1 MPNNLNFYYD
11 VCFLNFILTKQKQ
24 MKKTAHL
31 LLVSL
36 IFATSCKDKNETM
49 DASIQPPVAKIVP
62 HTLEKHGQVR
72 TDNYYWLNDRED
84 QEVIDYLNQENEYY
98 NKMTAHTKKLQE
110 NLFTEMKSRIKED
123 DSSVPYFYNGY
134 FYITRF
140 EKGKDYPIYSRKK
153 GSLDAKEEI
162 MFDCNEMAKGHSY
175 FNLSGINV
183 SEDNKYAAFGL
194 DLVSRRQYTIQIKN
208 LETGEILPV
217 KIENTTGGS
226 TWASDNKTL
235 FYTRK
240 DPQTLR
246 SDKVYRHTLGT
257 DIAKDALV
265 FHEKDDT
272 FYTFVYKEKSKKY
285 LVIGSTSTL
294 TSEYQI
300 LESNNPN
307 GNFRLFQKR
316 VRGLEYSI
324 SHYGDSF
331 YVVTNKDKATNFKLM
346 KTPESKTSMENWSEL
361 IPHRKDVLLEGV
373 DIFKDYLVVE
383 ERSNGLNKIQIR
395 PWNAGESYYLPFESE
410 TYTAYTTTNV
420 DFDTEI
426 LRFGYQSLTTPS
438 SVMDFNMKTKEKKV
452 LKEQEVL
459 GGKFDKNN
467 YVEERIW
474 ATAEDGTKLPIS
486 MVYRKGMKKDGNN
499 PFLLYAY
506 GSYGSTIDPTFS
518 STRLSLLDRGF
529 IFAIAHVRGGEYLGR
544 EWYENGKLLK
554 KKNTFTDFIDCSKYV
569 IAQKYTSA
577 KHLYAEGGSAG
588 GLLMGAIVNM
598 APELYNGVIA
608 QVPFVD
614 VVTTMLD
621 DSIPLTTGEYDEWGN
636 PNDKE
641 YYDYMLSYSPYDQVK
656 AQDYSNMYVSTGLH
670 DSQVQYWEPAK
681 WVAKLRAMKTDK
693 NVLYLDTNME
703 AGHGGASGRF
713 EALKELAKEFA
724 FLLDLEKISK

>member
-1 MPNNLNFYYD
+1 MRNVIYMLSTCITFAAA
-11 VCFLNFILTKQKQ
+11 FSQQKK
-24 MKKTAHL
+24 MNMSKEN
-31 LLVSL
+31 
-36 IFATSCKDKNETM
+36 I
-49 DASIQPPVAKIVP
+49 PPVAKIIP
-62 HTLEKHGQVR
+62 KSLEKHGHVR
-72 TDNYYWLNDRED
+72 IDNYYWLNERENP
-84 QEVIDYLNQENEYY
+84 EVIDYLNKENEYY
-98 NKMTAHTKKLQE
+98 QKETAHTKKFQE
-110 NLFTEMKSRIKED
+110 ELFAEMKGRIKED
-123 DSSVPYFYNGY
+123 DTSVPYLYNGY
-134 FYITRF
+134 WYITRY
-140 EKGKDYPIYSRKK
+140 ETGKNYPIYTRKK
-153 GSLDAKEEI
+153 GSLDAAEEI
-162 MFDCNEMAKGHSY
+162 LFDCNKMAEGHAY
-175 FNLSGINV
+175 FQLSGMSV
-183 SEDNKYAAFGL
+183 SEDNKWCAFGV

-240 DPQTLR
+240 DAQTLR
-246 SDKVYRHTLGT
+246 SDKIYKHKVGT
-257 DIAKDALV
+257 NPENDELI

-300 LESNNPN
+300 LEANNPD
-307 GNFRLFQKR
+307 GQFRIFQPR
-316 VRGLEYSI
+316 VRGVEYSI

-346 KTPESKTSMENWSEL
+346 KTPETATGSDNWKDL
-361 IPHRKDVLLEGV
+361 IPHRKDVLIEGIE
-373 DIFKDYLVVE
+373 IFKDYLVVE
-383 ERSNGLNKIQIR
+383 ERSNGLNKIQIK
-395 PWNAGESYYLPFESE
+395 PWNGSGDYYLPFDIE

-426 LRFGYQSLTTPS
+426 LRYGYQSMATPS
-438 SVMDFNMKTKEKKV
+438 SVIDFNMRTKEKTV
-452 LKEQEVL
+452 LKEQAVL

-467 YVEERIW
+467 YTEERIW
-474 ATAEDGTKLPIS
+474 ATAQDGTKVPIS
-486 MVYRKGMKKDGNN
+486 IVYRKGIQKNGKN

-506 GSYGSTIDPTFS
+506 GSYGSSMDPYFS

-529 IFAIAHVRGGEYLGR
+529 IYGIAHIRGGEDLGR

-554 KKNTFTDFIDCSKYV
+554 KINTFTDFIDCSKYV
-569 IAQKYTSA
+569 IEQKYTSSQ
-577 KHLYAEGGSAG
+577 HLYAEGGSAG

-598 APELYNGVIA
+598 APKLYNGVIA

-636 PNDKE
+636 PNEKV

-656 AQDYSNMYVSTGLH
+656 AQDYPNMYVSTGLH

-681 WVAKLRAMKTDK
+681 WVAKIRAMRT
-693 NVLYLDTNME
+693 NNNQLFLDTNMD

-713 EALKELAKEFA
+713 EALKELAKEFS
-724 FLLDLEKISK
+724 FLLDLEGIKR